1 MPPKPSM
8 KYKKLSFIVQNL
20 FVRYPRNMGETI
32 RETSNICLNCR
43 NCISSSIASYC
54 QICGECIKSKTNSF
68 LDNSSIGKNNW
79 WIWIVFTVIF
89 IVVWQ
94 VIGSLPLVGFC
105 GLLKIGT
112 VAGYSCSLDELVI
125 TGASKAPNFLLMH
138 ITFVIGAA
146 SFYFFLKILHNK
158 NLLKVLTERIRF
170 DYKRSLFALS
180 IFFLFAVIPLT
191 ATLLTNSS
199 ELKLRGDIPDLLL
212 IALIALIFVPIQA
225 SLEEAF
231 FRGYLLQGFS
241 LLFKS
246 RVLILII
253 TSSIFACLH
262 LMNPEPWSY
271 GVGTYLISVFLVGM
285 FMGLITLIDGG
296 IELAVG
302 IHIANNLW
310 VHLIVGL
317 EDSVIPSS
325 SLFITTNQNLDMVP
339 TIISSMS
346 QYALLTVVFAFRYK
360 WFSKLKKYPTL

>member
-1 MPPKPSM
+1 MD
-8 KYKKLSFIVQNL
+8 
-20 FVRYPRNMGETI
+20 ETI
-32 RETSNICLNCR
+32 RETSKICLNCR
-43 NCISSSIASYC
+43 NWISSSVASYC
-54 QICGECIKSKTNSF
+54 QSCGVYIKSETLSF
-68 LDNSSIGKNNW
+68 LDNSSTGKNNW

-89 IVVWQ
+89 IIVWQ

-105 GLLKIGT
+105 WLLKIVK
-112 VAGYSCSLDELVI
+112 VAGYSCNLDELVI
-125 TGASKAPNFLLMH
+125 TGPSKAPNFLFMH
-138 ITFVIGAA
+138 ITFLIGAA

-158 NLLKVLTERIRF
+158 NLLKVLTERIQF
-170 DYKRSLFALS
+170 DYKRSLFGLNT
-180 IFFLFAVIPLT
+180 FFLFAVIPLAT
-191 ATLLTNSS
+191 TLLTNTS
-199 ELKLRGDIPDLLL
+199 ELKLRGDVPDLLL
-212 IALIALIFVPIQA
+212 ITLIALIFVPIQA
-225 SLEEAF
+225 GLEEAF

-253 TSSIFACLH
+253 TSSLFAFLH

-285 FMGLITLIDGG
+285 FMGLITLVDGG

-325 SLFITTNQNLDMVP
+325 SLFITPNQNVDMIP
-339 TIISSMS
+339 TIIFSIS
-346 QYALLTVVFAFRYK
+346 QYTLITLVFAFKYK
-360 WFSKLKKYPTL
+360 WLDKLKKYALS

>member
-1 MPPKPSM
+1 MD
-8 KYKKLSFIVQNL
+8 
-20 FVRYPRNMGETI
+20 ETI
-32 RETSNICLNCR
+32 RETSKICLNCR
-43 NCISSSIASYC
+43 NWISSSVASYC
-54 QICGECIKSKTNSF
+54 QNCGAYIKSEALSF
-68 LDNSSIGKNNW
+68 LDNSSTGKNNW

-89 IVVWQ
+89 IIVWQ

-105 GLLKIGT
+105 WLLKIVK
-112 VAGYSCSLDELVI
+112 VAGYSCNLDELVI
-125 TGASKAPNFLLMH
+125 TGPSKAPNFLFMH
-138 ITFVIGAA
+138 ITFLIGAA

-158 NLLKVLTERIRF
+158 NLLKVLTERIQF
-170 DYKRSLFALS
+170 DYKRSLFGLNT
-180 IFFLFAVIPLT
+180 FFLFAVIPLAT
-191 ATLLTNSS
+191 TLLTNTS
-199 ELKLRGDIPDLLL
+199 ELKLRGDVPDLLL
-212 IALIALIFVPIQA
+212 ITLIALIFVPIQA
-225 SLEEAF
+225 GLEEAF

-253 TSSIFACLH
+253 TSSLFAFLH

-325 SLFITTNQNLDMVP
+325 SLFITPNQNVDMIP
-339 TIISSMS
+339 TIIFSMS
-346 QYALLTVVFAFRYK
+346 QYALLTFVFAFKYK
-360 WFSKLKKYPTL
+360 WFDKLKKYALS

>member
-1 MPPKPSM
+1 MT
-8 KYKKLSFIVQNL
+8 YQKLSFIVQNI
-20 FVRYPRNMGETI
+20 FVRYPHNMGETI
-32 RETSNICLNCR
+32 RETSKICLNCGDW
-43 NCISSSIASYC
+43 ISSSIVFYC
-54 QICGECIKSKTNSF
+54 QNCGKCIKPKAKSF

-79 WIWIVFTVIF
+79 WIWIVFTIIF
-89 IVVWQ
+89 ILVWQ
-94 VIGSLPLVGFC
+94 VVGSLPLIVFC
-105 GLLKIGT
+105 GILKIGT

-138 ITFVIGAA
+138 TTFVIGAA
-146 SFYFFLKILHNK
+146 SFYFFLNVLHKK

-170 DYKRSLFALS
+170 DYKRSLFSLS
-180 IFFLFAVIPLT
+180 IFFLFTVIPLT
-191 ATLLTNSS
+191 ATLLTDSS
-199 ELKLRGDIPDLLL
+199 GLKLRDDIPDLLL
-212 IALIALIFVPIQA
+212 ITLIALIFVPIQA

-253 TSSIFACLH
+253 TSSLFAFLH

-271 GVGTYLISVFLVGM
+271 GVGTYLISVFMVGM

-325 SLFITTNQNLDMVP
+325 SLFISTNQNLDMLP
-339 TIISSMS
+339 TIIFSMS
-346 QYALLTVVFAFRYK
+346 QYALLTIVFAFRYK
-360 WFSKLKKYPTL
+360 WFHKLKKYNTL

>member
-1 MPPKPSM
+1 MSET
-8 KYKKLSFIVQNL
+8 I
-20 FVRYPRNMGETI
+20 GET
-32 RETSNICLNCR
+32 SKICLTCR
-43 NCISSSIASYC
+43 DWISSSIASYC
-54 QICGECIKSKTNSF
+54 QNCGAYIRSEKQSF
-68 LDNSSIGKNNW
+68 LDNSSTGKNNW

-89 IVVWQ
+89 IIVWQ
-94 VIGSLPLVGFC
+94 VIGSLPLVGSC
-105 GLLKIGT
+105 WLLKI
-112 VAGYSCSLDELVI
+112 VKVPGYSCTLEELVI
-125 TGASKAPNFLLMH
+125 TGPSKAPNFLLMH
-138 ITFVIGAA
+138 TTFLIGAA

-158 NLLKVLTERIRF
+158 NLLKVLTERIQF
-170 DYKRSLFALS
+170 DYKRSLFGLN
-180 IFFLFAVIPLT
+180 IFFLSAVIPLL

-212 IALIALIFVPIQA
+212 ITLIALIFVPIQA
-225 SLEEAF
+225 GLEEAF

-253 TSSIFACLH
+253 TSSLFAFLH

-285 FMGLITLIDGG
+285 FMGLITLVDGG

-325 SLFITTNQNLDMVP
+325 SLFITPNQNVDMIP
-339 TIISSMS
+339 TIIFSMS
-346 QYALLTVVFAFRYK
+346 QYTLLTLVFAFKYK
-360 WFSKLKKYPTL
+360 WFDKLKKYALS

>member
-1 MPPKPSM
+1 MD
-8 KYKKLSFIVQNL
+8 
-20 FVRYPRNMGETI
+20 ETI
-32 RETSNICLNCR
+32 RETSKICPNCKDW
-43 NCISSSIASYC
+43 ISSSTASYC
-54 QICGECIKSKTNSF
+54 QNCGAYIKSEKQSF
-68 LDNSSIGKNNW
+68 LDNSSTGKNNW

-89 IVVWQ
+89 IIVWQ

-105 GLLKIGT
+105 WLLKIVK

-125 TGASKAPNFLLMH
+125 TGPSKAPNFLFMH
-138 ITFVIGAA
+138 TTFLIGAA

-158 NLLKVLTERIRF
+158 NLLKVLTERIQF
-170 DYKRSLFALS
+170 DYKRSLFGLN
-180 IFFLFAVIPLT
+180 IFFLFAVIPLA
-191 ATLLTNSS
+191 ATLLTNTS
-199 ELKLRGDIPDLLL
+199 ELKLRGDISDLLL
-212 IALIALIFVPIQA
+212 ITLIALIFVPIQA
-225 SLEEAF
+225 GLEEAF

-253 TSSIFACLH
+253 TSSLFAFLH

-302 IHIANNLW
+302 IHVANNLW

-325 SLFITTNQNLDMVP
+325 SLFITPNQNVDMIP
-339 TIISSMS
+339 TIIFSMS
-346 QYALLTVVFAFRYK
+346 QYTLLTLVFAFKYK
-360 WFSKLKKYPTL
+360 WFAKLKKYALS

>member
-1 MPPKPSM
+1 M
-8 KYKKLSFIVQNL
+8 N
-20 FVRYPRNMGETI
+20 ETI
-32 RETSNICLNCR
+32 QETSKICLNCEDW
-43 NCISSSIASYC
+43 ISSSIASYC
-54 QICGECIKSKTNSF
+54 QNCGACIKSEKQSF
-68 LDNSSIGKNNW
+68 LDNSSTGKNNW
-79 WIWIVFTVIF
+79 WIWLVFTVIF
-89 IVVWQ
+89 IIVWQ
-94 VIGSLPLVGFC
+94 VVGSIPLVGFC
-105 GLLKIGT
+105 WFLKVVS
-112 VAGYSCSLDELVI
+112 VAGYSCSLEELVI

-138 ITFVIGAA
+138 TAFLIGAA

-158 NLLKVLTERIRF
+158 NLLKVLTQRIRF
-170 DYKRSLFALS
+170 DYKRSLFGLS
-180 IFFLFAVIPLT
+180 IFFLFAVIPLA
-191 ATLLTNSS
+191 ATLLTDPS

-212 IALIALIFVPIQA
+212 ITLIALIFVPIQA
-225 SLEEAF
+225 GLEEAF

-253 TSSIFACLH
+253 TSLLFAFLH

-317 EDSVIPSS
+317 EDSAIPSS
-325 SLFITTNQNLDMVP
+325 SLFIATNQNLDIIP
-339 TIISSMS
+339 TVIFSVS
-346 QYALLTVVFAFRYK
+346 QYTLLTLVFAFKYK
-360 WFSKLKKYPTL
+360 WFDKLKKYADL